1 MMGVLH
7 MKLDLR
13 EPRQALM
20 SGMSLVEVPHLCLSF
35 IDRMKSC
42 DEKSQHSTLALKY
55 FGFIS
60 WINADKS
67 S

>member
-7 MKLDLR
+7 MKLDLK

-35 IDRMKSC
+35 SLI
-42 DEKSQHSTLALKY
+42 E
-55 FGFIS
+55 
-60 WINADKS
+60 
-67 S
+67 